1 MSRFN
6 HPEMG
11 FIIMT
16 IQIKVR
22 FGHFL
27 KVTKYESMKN
37 ESLSLILSAISLT
50 GELKHSHWQLL
61 VLFYGNCYFLKSII
75 TYRLI
80 WQGFAGSDSPWNKWS
95 WANTEY
101 PASTIECAL
110 LVSISFY
117 VLRDFSCVNLKIM
130 EHSYIVNKAS
140 VKSIW
145 MRKEND
151 CSGIIM
157 SPFSPSQPL
166 SVFICPIIHF

>member
-50 GELKHSHWQLL
+50 GELKHSH
-61 VLFYGNCYFLKSII
+61 
-75 TYRLI
+75 
-80 WQGFAGSDSPWNKWS
+80 
-95 WANTEY
+95 
-101 PASTIECAL
+101 
-110 LVSISFY
+110 
-117 VLRDFSCVNLKIM
+117 
-130 EHSYIVNKAS
+130 
-140 VKSIW
+140 
-145 MRKEND
+145 
-151 CSGIIM
+151 
-157 SPFSPSQPL
+157 
-166 SVFICPIIHF
+166 